1 MEYKK
6 KLVLEKYSIKI
17 KMWVFDP
24 PKKRKRKM
32 VFHNKMFL
40 WLRKNVPQRTKKR
53 RFRFTM
59 RGTIIILV

>member
-1 MEYKK
+1 MVYKK

-40 WLRKNVPQRTKKR
+40 WLRKKCSTENKEKK
-53 RFRFTM
+53 
-59 RGTIIILV
+59 I